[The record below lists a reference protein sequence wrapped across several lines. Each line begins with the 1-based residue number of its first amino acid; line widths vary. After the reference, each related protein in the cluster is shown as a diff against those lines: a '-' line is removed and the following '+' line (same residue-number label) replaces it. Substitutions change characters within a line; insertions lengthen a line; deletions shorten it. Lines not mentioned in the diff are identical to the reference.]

1 MGSRQLAADIRGTRR
16 PVDCQMTFE
25 NLKREFGAWQA
36 HCRVGFRDVRDWY
49 PIRFD
54 QKTGIASPVG

>member
-1 MGSRQLAADIRGTRR
+1 MGSRQLAADIPGTRR
-16 PVDCQMTFE
+16 PVGCQMTIE
-25 NLKREFGAWQA
+25 NVKREFEAWQA
-36 HCRVGFRDVRDWY
+36 QCREGFRHVRDWY